1 MNTVNYK
8 MVTAAIF
15 IMFLAT
21 ACSKKLMPPE
31 IGSSSASSEG
41 LESSD
46 FTTSNP
52 PKNEGTLGGSGGS
65 GNFGSFSEEPIL
77 ESGASVGSGSGGM
90 AGNSAGSSANNFGS
104 SGKGNIGNGSD
115 GSFEA
120 NPFVDSGDNGSG
132 NGMGAG
138 SGNSSGSGNQT
149 ANLNTDF
156 QDSGDLKDIHFK
168 FDKYD
173 LDNDSRKVLQQNASF
188 LKKNPDMKIEI
199 QGHCDERGTN
209 NYNTALGERRANS
222 TKKFL
227 VSLGVDASRL
237 NTISYGEEK
246 PFCFDSN
253 ESCWFKNRRAHFM
266 VAK

>member
-8 MVTAAIF
+8 TVIAAIF
-15 IMFLAT
+15 IMLLAT

-31 IGSSSASSEG
+31 IGSSSER

-46 FTTSNP
+46 FTASNP
-52 PKNEGTLGGSGGS
+52 PQDQSTLGGSGGFGDS
-65 GNFGSFSEEPIL
+65 GFSEEPIL
-77 ESGASVGSGSGGM
+77 ESGASVGSGSSGI
-90 AGNSAGSSANNFGS
+90 AGNSAGSSANNLGS
-104 SGKGNIGNGSD
+104 SGKANIGNGSS
-115 GSFEA
+115 GSFGA
-120 NPFVDSGDNGSG
+120 NPFVDNGSK
-132 NGMGAG
+132 G
-138 SGNSSGSGNQT
+138 SGAGNQT
-149 ANLNTDF
+149 AKLNSTF
-156 QDSGDLKDIHFK
+156 HETKDLQDIHFK

-173 LDNDSRKVLQQNASF
+173 LDNDSRKVLQQNAKF
-188 LKKNPDMKIEI
+188 LKKNPSVKIEI

-209 NYNTALGERRANS
+209 NYNTALGQRRANS

-237 NTISYGEEK
+237 NIISYGEEK

-266 VAK
+266 VVK

>member
-8 MVTAAIF
+8 MVTAVIF

-31 IGSSSASSEG
+31 IGSSSEG
-41 LESSD
+41 LESTD
-46 FTTSNP
+46 FTASNP
-52 PKNEGTLGGSGGS
+52 PQDQNTLGGSGDFGNS
-65 GNFGSFSEEPIL
+65 GFSEEPIL

-90 AGNSAGSSANNFGS
+90 AGNSAGSSGGSSPNNFGS
-104 SGKGNIGNGSD
+104 SGKANIGNGSS
-115 GSFEA
+115 GSFGA
-120 NPFVDSGDNGSG
+120 NPFVDNGSK
-132 NGMGAG
+132 G
-138 SGNSSGSGNQT
+138 SGAGNQT
-149 ANLNTDF
+149 AKLNSTF
-156 QDSGDLKDIHFK
+156 HETKDLQDIHFK

-173 LDNDSRKVLQQNASF
+173 LDNDSRKVLQQNAEL
-188 LKKNPDMKIEI
+188 LKKNPSMKIEI

-266 VAK
+266 IAK

>member
-8 MVTAAIF
+8 TVIAVIF

-31 IGSSSASSEG
+31 IGSSSEN

-46 FTTSNP
+46 FTASNP
-52 PKNEGTLGGSGGS
+52 PQDQSNLGGSGGFGDS
-65 GNFGSFSEEPIL
+65 GFSEEPIS
-77 ESGASVGSGSGGM
+77 ESGASLGGGLGGRV
-90 AGNSAGSSANNFGS
+90 AENSLGSSDGSS
-104 SGKGNIGNGSD
+104 SGKGNIGNGSS
-115 GSFEA
+115 GSFESP
-120 NPFVDSGDNGSG
+120 NPFLGSGSNGSG
-132 NGMGAG
+132 NGIGAG

-156 QDSGDLKDIHFK
+156 QDSEDLKDIHFK

-173 LDNDSRKVLQQNASF
+173 LDNDSRKVLQQNAKF
-188 LKKNPDMKIEI
+188 LKKNPNMKIEI

-237 NTISYGEEK
+237 NVISYGEEK

-253 ESCWFKNRRAHFM
+253 ESCWFQNRRAHFM
-266 VAK
+266 IAK